1 MSTNPRPRPALGKA
15 PNEGHP
21 AAIDEPTPKKAAPKQ
36 ATTKEAA
43 PKQAVTKQ
51 SAPKKRAAK
60 GTLGTGSTSDTLRG
74 KGKKT
79 KTSTLRDSE
88 VVDVT
93 VALPRSLRKR
103 LRSEAKA
110 ADITVDEYLAALLDS
125 NLP

>member
-1 MSTNPRPRPALGKA
+1 MSTNPRPRPALRKA

-21 AAIDEPTPKKAAPKQ
+21 AAIEEPTPKNAAPKQ
-36 ATTKEAA
+36 ATPKQAA
-43 PKQAVTKQ
+43 PKQA
-51 SAPKKRAAK
+51 APKKRAAK
-60 GTLGTGSTSDTLRG
+60 GSLGTGSTSDTLRG

-79 KTSTLRDSE
+79 KNSTLRDSE

-125 NLP
+125 TLP

>member
-1 MSTNPRPRPALGKA
+1 MSTNPRPRPALRKA

-21 AAIDEPTPKKAAPKQ
+21 AAIEEPTPKKAAAKD
-36 ATTKEAA
+36 AA
-43 PKQAVTKQ
+43 PKQA
-51 SAPKKRAAK
+51 APKKRAAK
-60 GTLGTGSTSDTLRG
+60 GALGAGSTSDTLRG
-74 KGKKT
+74 KGKRT

-125 NLP
+125 SLP

>member
-1 MSTNPRPRPALGKA
+1 MSTNPRPRPALRKA

-21 AAIDEPTPKKAAPKQ
+21 AAIEEKAPKKAA
-36 ATTKEAA
+36 AKEA
-43 PKQAVTKQ
+43 T
-51 SAPKKRAAK
+51 PKKRAAK
-60 GTLGTGSTSDTLRG
+60 SALGTGSTSDTLRG

-125 NLP
+125 TLP